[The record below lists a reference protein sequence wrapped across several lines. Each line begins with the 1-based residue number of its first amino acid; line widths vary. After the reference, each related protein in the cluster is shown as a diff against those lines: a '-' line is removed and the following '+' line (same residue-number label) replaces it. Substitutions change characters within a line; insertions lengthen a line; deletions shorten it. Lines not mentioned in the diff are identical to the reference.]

1 MYLCRSVFKGQKT
14 STKRTQYYMSKK
26 RVLIITQEMKPYI
39 DLTDISSIV
48 SGLPTKLQEQN
59 LEIRVLMPRF
69 GVINER
75 RHRLHEVVRLSG
87 INVVVNDEDYPLII
101 KVASLPGAR
110 LQVYFLDNDD
120 YFKRKEMFHDKKGNN
135 FEDNVERMM
144 FFSLGAIDIVRK
156 FGWAPDVI
164 HCHGWMTSLVPLLL
178 KTQYQSEP
186 IFDGS
191 KVLYSA
197 YQEESFE
204 GAISSNFQSFVKEN
218 TDIPEDMLK
227 AFGSGSENELNVGGM
242 RYADAIT
249 IGSEDVEDVIQG
261 EFDSL
266 DVPKLAYNNDKDI
279 LIEYAQFVKNLTD
292 TSVE

>member
-1 MYLCRSVFKGQKT
+1 
-14 STKRTQYYMSKK
+14 MSKK

-87 INVVVNDEDYPLII
+87 INVVINDEDYPLII

-120 YFKRKEMFHDKKGNN
+120 YFQRKEMFHDKKGVN
-135 FEDNVERMM
+135 FKDNAERMM
-144 FFSLGAIDIVRK
+144 FFALGSIDIVRK

-164 HCHGWMTSLVPLLL
+164 HCHGWLTSLLPILL
-178 KTQYQSEP
+178 KTQYKTEP
-186 IFDGS
+186 IFEQR
-191 KVLYSA
+191 KVLYTA

-204 GAISSNFQSFVKEN
+204 GNVADNFSEFVVANSSIPAEMLAPFKGGTEN
-218 TDIPEDMLK
+218 D
-227 AFGSGSENELNVGGM
+227 LNVGGM
-242 RYADAIT
+242 HYADAIT
-249 IGSEDVEDVIQG
+249 LGSDDVDDLIQK
-261 EFDSL
+261 EFDAL
-266 DVPKLAYNNDKDI
+266 DVPKLTYNNENDI
-279 LIEYAQFVKNLTD
+279 LIAYAKFVKDLT
-292 TSVE
+292 VEEAE

>member
-1 MYLCRSVFKGQKT
+1 
-14 STKRTQYYMSKK
+14 MSKK
-26 RVLIITQEMKPYI
+26 RVLIITQEMKPYV

-120 YFKRKEMFHDKKGNN
+120 YFQRKEMFHDKKGNN
-135 FEDNVERMM
+135 FEDNAERMM
-144 FFSLGAIDIVRK
+144 FFALGSIDIVRK

-164 HCHGWMTSLVPLLL
+164 HCHGWLTSMLPILL
-178 KTQYQSEP
+178 KTQYKTEP
-186 IFDGS
+186 IFDQS
-191 KVLYSA
+191 KVLYTA

-204 GAISSNFQSFVKEN
+204 GPIAENFIDFVAKNSTIPVKMLEPFKEG
-218 TDIPEDMLK
+218 T
-227 AFGSGSENELNVGGM
+227 ENDLNVGAM
-242 RYADAIT
+242 HYADAVT
-249 IGSEDVEDVIQG
+249 IGSDDIDESIQQ
-261 EFDSL
+261 EFDAL
-266 DVPKLAYNNDKDI
+266 EVPKLAYNNDNDI
-279 LIEYAQFVKNLTD
+279 LIAYAKFIKELTA
-292 TSVE
+292 ENAE

>member
-1 MYLCRSVFKGQKT
+1 
-14 STKRTQYYMSKK
+14 MSKK

-39 DLTDISSIV
+39 DLTDISNIV

-120 YFKRKEMFHDKKGNN
+120 YFSRKEMFHDKKGAS
-135 FEDNVERMM
+135 FEDNAERMM
-144 FFSLGAIDIVRK
+144 FFGLGAIDIVRK

-164 HCHGWMTSLVPLLL
+164 HCNGWMTSLLPLLL
-178 KTQYQSEP
+178 KTQYKTEP
-186 IFDGS
+186 IFEHS
-191 KVLYSA
+191 KVVYTA
-197 YQEESFE
+197 YQEESFDGPLIE
-204 GAISSNFQSFVKEN
+204 NFSEFVSKN
-218 TDIPEDMLK
+218 TDIPADML
-227 AFGSGSENELNVGGM
+227 APFGDGSENGLHLGGM
-242 RYADAIT
+242 HYADAIT
-249 IGSEDVEDVIQG
+249 MGSEDIDASIEQKF
-261 EFDSL
+261 EAL
-266 DVPKLAYNNDKDI
+266 EMPKLAFTTETDI
-279 LIEYAQFVKNLTD
+279 LLEYAKFVKDLTIE
-292 TSVE
+292 TVQ

>member
-1 MYLCRSVFKGQKT
+1 
-14 STKRTQYYMSKK
+14 MSNKK
-26 RVLIITQEMKPYI
+26 RVLIITQEMKPYL

-48 SGLPTKLQEQN
+48 SGLPTKLQGQK

-120 YFKRKEMFHDKKGNN
+120 FFHRKQMYQDKKGEN
-135 FEDNVERMM
+135 FEDNAERMM
-144 FFSLGAIDIVRK
+144 FFGTGALEIVRK
-156 FGWAPDVI
+156 FGWAPDII
-164 HCHGWMTSLVPLLL
+164 HCNGWMTSLVPYLV
-178 KTQYQSEP
+178 KTKYKTDP
-186 IFDGS
+186 IFDSS

-204 GAISSNFQSFVKEN
+204 GAIKEDFKSFLVENFEISDEEHAHFGEGTEADLN
-218 TDIPEDMLK
+218 K
-227 AFGSGSENELNVGGM
+227 AAMKYS
-242 RYADAIT
+242 DAVT
-249 IGSEDVEDVIQG
+249 IGSEFVDDEVEKAFQNLEI
-261 EFDSL
+261 
-266 DVPKLAYNNDKDI
+266 PKLSYNTNTDI
-279 LIEYAQFVKNLTD
+279 LVDYAKFIKELTAED
-292 TSVE
+292 EDDENE

>member
-1 MYLCRSVFKGQKT
+1 
-14 STKRTQYYMSKK
+14 MSKK

-120 YFKRKEMFHDKKGNN
+120 FFHRKEMFHDKKGNN
-135 FEDNVERMM
+135 FEDNAERMM
-144 FFSLGAIDIVRK
+144 FFGLGAIDIVRK
-156 FGWAPDVI
+156 FGWAPDVV
-164 HCHGWMTSLVPLLL
+164 HCHGWMTSLLPVLL
-178 KTQYQSEP
+178 KTQYKTEP
-186 IFDGS
+186 IFEHS
-191 KVLYSA
+191 KVVYTA
-197 YQEESFE
+197 YQEEGFE
-204 GAISSNFQSFVKEN
+204 GDLKEDFAGFVAANTSIPKE
-218 TDIPEDMLK
+218 MLEPFK
-227 AFGSGSENELNVGGM
+227 GGAEVDLNVGGLH
-242 RYADAIT
+242 YADALT
-249 IGSEDVEDVIQG
+249 IGSEDIEDEVQK
-261 EFDSL
+261 EFDASDL
-266 DVPKLAYNNDKDI
+266 PKLPFNNENDI
-279 LIEYAQFVKNLTD
+279 LIDYAKFVKELTVD
-292 TSVE
+292 EEEAE

>member
-1 MYLCRSVFKGQKT
+1 
-14 STKRTQYYMSKK
+14 MSKK

-39 DLTDISSIV
+39 DLTDISGIV
-48 SGLPTKLQEQN
+48 SGLPTKLQEQD

-135 FEDNVERMM
+135 FDDNAERMM
-144 FFSLGAIDIVRK
+144 FFGLGAIDIVRK

-164 HCHGWMTSLVPLLL
+164 HCHGWMTSLLPLLL
-178 KTQYQSEP
+178 KTQYKTEP
-186 IFDGS
+186 IFENS
-191 KVLYSA
+191 KVVYTA

-204 GAISSNFQSFVKEN
+204 GPLKEN
-218 TDIPEDMLK
+218 FAEFVAKNTEITTDML
-227 AFGSGSENELNVGGM
+227 APFGESSENELNMGGM
-242 RYADAIT
+242 HYADAIT
-249 IGSEDVEDVIQG
+249 LGSDDFEEEVEAKF
-261 EFDSL
+261 ESL
-266 DVPKLAYNNDKDI
+266 DLPKLPYNNENDI
-279 LIEYAQFVKNLTD
+279 LIEYAKFVKELTA
-292 TSVE
+292 SPVE